1 MQPEIISLLVGCHIV
16 SILGYLLAHGNISRA
31 MCVCVCVSV
40 CVSVCVER
48 EIETEAE
55 TERMGKWGERKS

>member
-31 MCVCVCVSV
+31 MCLCVCVSV
-40 CVSVCVER
+40 CVCVCVER
-48 EIETEAE
+48 ETEAE